1 MTKFGIGFILGL
13 VIGTVGFNG
22 IVKLFDNGLNKFQ
35 EITIESTYPGTEVP
49 E

>member
-1 MTKFGIGFILGL
+1 MTKFRIGFILGL
-13 VIGTVGFNG
+13 VISTVGFNG